1 MRQPSAYSRNVAQ
14 WQSREHGGRGRPD
27 TGSSP
32 VVPIW
37 SMCVNGPEG
46 CGTQL
51 NSHQAGTVQIVMAEI
66 TRNLSGIR
74 DSPERR
80 ASYGALM
87 EDPQQV
93 KPLLILPLMQMK
105 VRFLPPHFQI
115 GSALDTEQI
124 RMKRYTSDRR
134 SDRRAGINITIG
146 RDKEW
151 LSRSHRCSARRLA
164 AFGLSEAGTIQNEKE
179 RGRHG

>member
-1 MRQPSAYSRNVAQ
+1 MAAEEDPIQVQALSFRF
-14 WQSREHGGRGRPD
+14 GR
-27 TGSSP
+27 
-32 VVPIW
+32 
-37 SMCVNGPEG
+37 CVLLNGPEG

-51 NSHQAGTVQIVMAEI
+51 NSRQAGTVLIVMTEI

-80 ASYGALM
+80 ALYGTLP
-87 EDPQQV
+87 EGLQQNR
-93 KPLLILPLMQMK
+93 PLLILPLVQTK

-115 GSALDTEQI
+115 GSALETEQI

-151 LSRSHRCSARRLA
+151 LSRSRRCSARRLA
-164 AFGLSEAGTIQNEKE
+164 AFGLSEAGTIQYEKE